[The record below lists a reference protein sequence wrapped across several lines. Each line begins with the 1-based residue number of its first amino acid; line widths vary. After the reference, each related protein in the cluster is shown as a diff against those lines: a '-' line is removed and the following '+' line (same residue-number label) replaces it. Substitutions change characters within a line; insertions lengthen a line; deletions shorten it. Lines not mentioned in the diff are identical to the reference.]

1 MQQRDPFSISWRHPW
16 LAGCL
21 AIGLALQISSCSTT
35 PVRDVLGVDIVSSH
49 PLPEVLA
56 ETSGLSCAGDQAY
69 TINDSGNAP
78 VLYRLSAAGQLAG
91 QTTLPVANHDWEALA
106 ASGSAVFVAD
116 IGNNRGKRQTIR
128 IHQLDATSL
137 QLERQLALSYA
148 GNTPADNQP
157 YAHDFDAEAL
167 AYNDNQLILFSKSWH
182 SGQARVYQIDVQKP
196 ATPLTPIAM
205 INTLPGLITGADWDA
220 RNSRYVVV
228 GYHTNAIGWFTPF
241 IATVSATFA
250 VTGVAELAGMAQVEA
265 VCVNH
270 TGDIWLTQERS
281 PWQAA
286 RLVRLRLSGDRTGQ

>member
-1 MQQRDPFSISWRHPW
+1 MQQPDPHVKPWRPPL
-16 LAGCL
+16 LARLL
-21 AIGLALQISSCSTT
+21 AIGLTLQISSCSSTT
-35 PVRDVLGVDIVSSH
+35 TSDALRVDIVSGH

-56 ETSGLSCAGDQAY
+56 ETSGLRCAGDQAY

-78 VLYRLSAAGQLAG
+78 VLYRLTAEGQLAG
-91 QTTLPVANHDWEALA
+91 QTALPVANHDWEALA
-106 ASGSAVFVAD
+106 ASGSAIFVAD

-137 QLERQLALSYA
+137 QLKGQLALSYA

-167 AYNDNQLILFSKSWH
+167 AYKDNQLILFSKSWR
-182 SGQARVYQIDVQKP
+182 SGRARVYQIDVQKP
-196 ATPLTPIAM
+196 ATSLTPTAM
-205 INTLPGLITGADWDA
+205 IDTLPGLITGADWDA

-250 VTGVAELAGMAQVEA
+250 VTGVAELGGLAQVEA
-265 VCVNH
+265 VCVNQS
-270 TGDIWLTQERS
+270 GDIWLTQERS

-286 RLVRLRLSGDRTGQ
+286 RLIRLRLSGGHAGT